1 MTLRLSQAERVESG
15 TSSEEKRPG
24 SQASLF
30 LLHPTL
36 RVCRNQT
43 EKLTTRADQ
52 VLQAQYSALEKHLE
66 LKEAP
71 GIAGGHSTVT
81 PPFQGTGSGRK
92 QPCEKGTD
100 REVDARAA
108 ELSYLLSSTSTRYIL
123 LHGGFQP
130 NTTCSYSRPYTAC
143 KHDPTEKTFHGACL
157 NPSGSDHLI
166 PRFKVMPPCEYRRNS
181 SLSPLPSF

>member
-1 MTLRLSQAERVESG
+1 MALLRDSTQNTAASYKATRAKGSTAVTLRLSQAERVESG
-15 TSSEEKRPG
+15 TSEEKRPG

-81 PPFQGTGSGRK
+81 PPFQGTGSMLGFR
-92 QPCEKGTD
+92 QE
-100 REVDARAA
+100 AA
-108 ELSYLLSSTSTRYIL
+108 
-123 LHGGFQP
+123 
-130 NTTCSYSRPYTAC
+130 
-143 KHDPTEKTFHGACL
+143 
-157 NPSGSDHLI
+157 
-166 PRFKVMPPCEYRRNS
+166 M
-181 SLSPLPSF
+181 

>member
-1 MTLRLSQAERVESG
+1 MALLRDSTQNTAASYKATRAKGSTAVTLRLSQAERVESG
-15 TSSEEKRPG
+15 TSEEKRPG

-81 PPFQGTGSGRK
+81 PPFPGHRVHAGVPAGSSHVRRGLTGRWMPEQQSCPTCSRPPAQGTSSCMEDSSPT
-92 QPCEKGTD
+92 QH
-100 REVDARAA
+100 AA
-108 ELSYLLSSTSTRYIL
+108 TPDLTQHVNMTQQR
-123 LHGGFQP
+123 
-130 NTTCSYSRPYTAC
+130 RPSM
-143 KHDPTEKTFHGACL
+143 E
-157 NPSGSDHLI
+157 
-166 PRFKVMPPCEYRRNS
+166 RV
-181 SLSPLPSF
+181 